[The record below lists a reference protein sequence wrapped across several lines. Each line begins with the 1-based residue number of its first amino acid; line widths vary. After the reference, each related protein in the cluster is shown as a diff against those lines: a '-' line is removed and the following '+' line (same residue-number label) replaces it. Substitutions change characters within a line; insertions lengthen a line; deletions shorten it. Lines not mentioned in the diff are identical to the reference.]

1 MIDTVLY
8 YLALITPFFWWP
20 VVGFGVWTLWRNR
33 SLGVILVTLGSGI
46 IGIVGSLNAFFG
58 YRASFNAD
66 GEILFENPGLLSIG
80 VQTMSSTLGVVFLV
94 AGIVLLLL
102 QSITRGRDA

>member
-94 AGIVLLLL
+94 AGIVLLFL
-102 QSITRGRDA
+102 QSVTSGRDA

>member
-1 MIDTVLY
+1 MIDAVLY
-8 YLALITPFFWWP
+8 YLALMTPFFWWP
-20 VVGFGVWTLWRNR
+20 VVVFGVWTLRRNR
-33 SLGVILVTLGSGI
+33 SMGVILVTLGSGI
-46 IGIVGSLNAFFG
+46 MGFVGSLNTFFG

-80 VQTMSSTLGVVFLV
+80 VQTMSSTLAVVFLV

-102 QSITRGRDA
+102 QPNTSGRDA

>member
-1 MIDTVLY
+1 MMDAILY
-8 YLALITPFFWWP
+8 YLALITPFLWWP
-20 VVGFGVWTLWRNR
+20 VAGFGVWTLWRNR

-46 IGIVGSLNAFFG
+46 MGFVGSLNAFFG

-80 VQTMSSTLGVVFLV
+80 VQTMSSTLAMVLLVV
-94 AGIVLLLL
+94 GIVLLLL
-102 QSITRGRDA
+102 QSNTGGRDA